1 MAEKTKYTNEEVLN
15 QLRDFLKRN
24 GNITVNS
31 FKADK
36 TVCAVNTVIRRF
48 GSWNKALKKI
58 GLTPKEKYTKE
69 EIVEQLIDCYRRNG
83 KVTVHIFDA
92 DKTLCSSS
100 VVLDRFGSWTK
111 ALEEVGLPQNEY
123 HYTNWLWL
131 LPCAPTL

>member
-58 GLTPKEKYTKE
+58 GLTPKEKNTKM
-69 EIVEQLIDCYRRNG
+69 VPG
-83 KVTVHIFDA
+83 KA
-92 DKTLCSSS
+92 RS
-100 VVLDRFGSWTK
+100 VNSRYVPG
-111 ALEEVGLPQNEY
+111 GLRKDHEPR
-123 HYTNWLWL
+123 
-131 LPCAPTL
+131 